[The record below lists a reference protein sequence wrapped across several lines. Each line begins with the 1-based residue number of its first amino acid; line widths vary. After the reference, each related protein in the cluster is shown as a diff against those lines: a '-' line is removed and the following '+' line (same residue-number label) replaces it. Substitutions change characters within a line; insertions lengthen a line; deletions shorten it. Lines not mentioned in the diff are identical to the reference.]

1 MENEFIFPCKNGKP
15 LGNIRKTFETARG
28 RAKINDLHFQD
39 LRHTFASHLVMNGVN
54 LRTVQHLLSH
64 KDIKMTTRSAHLS
77 KEHIRDAVEILS
89 KEVFGI
95 GTNMTQNDV

>member
-1 MENEFIFPCKNGKP
+1 
-15 LGNIRKTFETARG
+15 
-28 RAKINDLHFQD
+28 
-39 LRHTFASHLVMNGVN
+39 
-54 LRTVQHLLSH
+54 
-64 KDIKMTTRSAHLS
+64 MTMRSAHLS